1 MDHPSASGVLEFKD
15 PLYGINFKAP
25 IFNNRPIVRVQDVKH
40 AKKTARNQIH
50 YGTRLLTLGNDTV
63 RYDQL
68 CNIVEKENS
77 VLCTRDV
84 YNVDK
89 QDDGAAFRVFHSQL
103 LRMCQDNGVIDP
115 GKLGLFVYLFILGI

>member
-1 MDHPSASGVLEFKD
+1 
-15 PLYGINFKAP
+15 
-25 IFNNRPIVRVQDVKH
+25 VKH

-50 YGTRLLTLGNDTV
+50 YGIRLLTLGNDTV

-89 QDDGAAFRVFHSQL
+89 QDDGAAFCVFHSQL

-115 GKLGLFVYLFILGI
+115 GKLGLFVYLFILLVF